1 VKTIRNPYDVRTQHF
16 ATIQESARKDIERA
30 FGVLQ
35 KRWGV
40 VRGPAYGWSPEHIG
54 DIMKTCIILHNMIV
68 EDEGPLSLNTTF
80 ENIGVLADTS
90 QGSMEERNNFVNQ
103 RYNQLKDRNKYTQ
116 LQVDLIH
123 HRWARHGSGVA

>member
-1 VKTIRNPYDVRTQHF
+1 
-16 ATIQESARKDIERA
+16 
-30 FGVLQ
+30 VLQ

-40 VRGPAYGWSPEHIG
+40 VCDLAYGWSLEHIG

-68 EDEGPLSLNTTF
+68 EDEGALALNTSF
-80 ENIGVLADTS
+80 ENIRVVADTS
-90 QGSMEERNNFVNQ
+90 QGSMEERNEFVNQ

-123 HRWARHGSGVA
+123 HHWARLGSRVA